1 MNKTK
6 TVYINTVT
14 AVILVSLLFIDN
26 LSSDKAVVATTSS
39 SLPTPNAT
47 EPLSTTITTGSG
59 LNNSTTTNATGGAA
73 ISETVNDRLEN
84 TTSALENTTAAL
96 TNATRALQNISSMIP
111 AAIPSSSSAAP
122 LRPPTT
128 VTSASAVNATT
139 VINSIFENNLPAIFI
154 IVISSIIGVPLV
166 LDIVLAYRRKP
177 PTTVSGTYRESSNR
191 VVGMPDLYRSL
202 MTFGI
207 IVLVGTVIFY
217 LLALITLNINDSTS
231 PALQSLIDV
240 LKSLGTILGTALA
253 TIIAFYF
260 GTRATESA
268 TEKATAAAA
277 AGATVAKARAAAI
290 EREPPNVLNTIPA
303 DGATQVPVSSLISAT
318 FSEPMSSPTINE
330 NTFTIRRA
338 DDESTMIK
346 GALSLSP
353 DSKTAIFD
361 PDQDFSPNT
370 KYIAEISTGP
380 KDLAGNA
387 LASTKRWSFTT
398 ATAAKNPYLFTV
410 QRYIYS

>member
-6 TVYINTVT
+6 RVYIKTVI
-14 AVILVSLLFIDN
+14 ALMLVSLLFIDN
-26 LSSDKAVVATTSS
+26 LSSETAVVATTSS
-39 SLPTPNAT
+39 APNAT
-47 EPLSTTITTGSG
+47 QPMNATATPTDGSTA
-59 LNNSTTTNATGGAA
+59 NNTTNAIGSA
-73 ISETVNDRLEN
+73 ISEIVNDTLQN
-84 TTSALENTTAAL
+84 TTSALENATAAL
-96 TNATRALQNISSMIP
+96 TNATKALQDISDLP
-111 AAIPSSSSAAP
+111 TAAAP
-122 LRPPTT
+122 GPPTPPTT
-128 VTSASAVNATT
+128 TITTASPVNSTT

-154 IVISSIIGVPLV
+154 IVISAIIGVPLV
-166 LDIVLAYRRKP
+166 LDIILAYRRKS
-177 PTTVSGTYRESSNR
+177 TVGTDKDDNR

-260 GTRATESA
+260 GTRAAESA
-268 TEKATAAAA
+268 TEKAAAATSAAVTKAAAA
-277 AGATVAKARAAAI
+277 TSTFEK
-290 EREPPNVLNTIPA
+290 ESPKVLNTIPA
-303 DGATQVPVSSLISAT
+303 DRATQVPVSSLISAT

-338 DDESTMIK
+338 DDESTLIK

-353 DSKTAIFD
+353 DGKTAIFD
-361 PDQDFSPNT
+361 PEQDLSPNT
-370 KYIAEISTGP
+370 KYVAEIGTGA

-387 LASTKRWSFTT
+387 LDSTKRWSFTT
-398 ATAAKNPYLFTV
+398 ATT
-410 QRYIYS
+410 

>member
-6 TVYINTVT
+6 RVYISTVT
-14 AVILVSLLFIDN
+14 AVVILVSLLFIDN
-26 LSSDKAVVATTSS
+26 LSSDRAVVATTTSS
-39 SLPTPNAT
+39 STTPNAT
-47 EPLSTTITTGSG
+47 EPLSTTITGGG
-59 LNNSTTTNATGGAA
+59 LTNNTTYATGGAT
-73 ISETVNDRLEN
+73 SEIVNDRLEN

-96 TNATRALQNISSMIP
+96 TNATKALQNISSIIP
-111 AAIPSSSSAAP
+111 AATPSSAP
-122 LRPPTT
+122 ARPPTT
-128 VTSASAVNATT
+128 VTSPSAVNATT
-139 VINSIFENNLPAIFI
+139 VINSIFETNLPIIFI
-154 IVISSIIGVPLV
+154 IAISSIIGVPLV
-166 LDIVLAYRRKP
+166 LDIILAYRRKP
-177 PTTVSGTYRESSNR
+177 PTTTMSGTDRESSNR

-260 GTRATESA
+260 GTRAAESA

-277 AGATVAKARAAAI
+277 TVATVTKAGAAAPV
-290 EREPPNVLNTIPA
+290 EKEPPNVLNTIPA

-387 LASTKRWSFTT
+387 LTSTKRWSFTT
-398 ATAAKNPYLFTV
+398 TATVA
-410 QRYIYS
+410 

>member
-1 MNKTK
+1 
-6 TVYINTVT
+6 
-14 AVILVSLLFIDN
+14 
-26 LSSDKAVVATTSS
+26 
-39 SLPTPNAT
+39 
-47 EPLSTTITTGSG
+47 
-59 LNNSTTTNATGGAA
+59 
-73 ISETVNDRLEN
+73 
-84 TTSALENTTAAL
+84 
-96 TNATRALQNISSMIP
+96 
-111 AAIPSSSSAAP
+111 
-122 LRPPTT
+122 
-128 VTSASAVNATT
+128 
-139 VINSIFENNLPAIFI
+139 
-154 IVISSIIGVPLV
+154 
-166 LDIVLAYRRKP
+166 
-177 PTTVSGTYRESSNR
+177 
-191 VVGMPDLYRSL
+191 

-217 LLALITLNINDSTS
+217 LLALITLNINDATS

-277 AGATVAKARAAAI
+277 AGAAVTKAGAATAV
-290 EREPPNVLNTIPA
+290 EKGPPNVLNTMPA

-338 DDESTMIK
+338 DNEFTMIK

-370 KYIAEISTGP
+370 KYIAEISTGA

-398 ATAAKNPYLFTV
+398 TATVA
-410 QRYIYS
+410 